1 MKRSNEGDLDRWI
14 AKTTRKPLIIRGA
27 RQVGKSTLVRQ
38 FAKAKGLTLLE
49 INLERRPTL
58 NEIFKHGTLTQIRA
72 ELEAESGHSLQTKQ
86 CLLFLDE
93 IQAAPHAIA
102 ALRYFYEEMP
112 DLPVIAA
119 GSLLE
124 FVLGQVPF
132 SMPVGRIEYLH
143 LGPMGFKE
151 FLIAMG
157 DDTLIPYLENYQLSL
172 PFPEAA
178 HRKLLDRQ
186 REFLFVG
193 GMPEAILVY
202 RESKSILEARH
213 VHRSI
218 LQTYVDDFAK
228 YARSTT
234 LHRLH
239 RVFDA
244 LPRIIGQKVKYSAI
258 AQEERSTAIK
268 AAIDLLTKARLLL
281 PTYHSDCS
289 GVPLKAGIE
298 ERIYKLFFL
307 DIGLLNCLYGLDWT
321 AISNLSE
328 RELVNEGIL
337 AEQFIAQ
344 QLAYRL
350 HGLEAPELFY
360 WLREKGT
367 SNAEVDFVIAEGREL
382 IPIEVKA
389 GKSGTLKSLHQ
400 FILAKGAKRA
410 VRFDLNLPSVQ
421 QLPYQVRHGA
431 GVQSV
436 SFSLL
441 SLPLYFVE
449 ELPRVFRL
457 SNEQKTLS

>member
-1 MKRSNEGDLDRWI
+1 MKRNNEADLHHWI
-14 AKTTRKPLIIRGA
+14 TRTKRKPLVIRGA

-38 FAKAKGLTLLE
+38 FAKVKGLALIE
-49 INLERRPTL
+49 INLERHPTL
-58 NEIFKHGTLTQIRA
+58 NDIFKRGTLTQIRA
-72 ELEAESGHSLQTKQ
+72 ELEAESGQSLKANN

-112 DLPVIAA
+112 ELPVIAA

-124 FVLGQVPF
+124 FALAQVPF
-132 SMPVGRIEYLH
+132 SMPVGRIDYLH

-151 FLIAMG
+151 FLLAVG
-157 DDTLIPYLENYQLSL
+157 DDPLVTHLETFSPPSHL
-172 PFPEAA
+172 PEAA

-193 GMPEAILVY
+193 GMPEAIHVY

-228 YARSTT
+228 YAHSTT
-234 LHRLH
+234 LYRLH

-244 LPRIIGQKVKYSAI
+244 VPRIIGQKVKYSAI
-258 AQEERSTAIK
+258 AQDERSTAIK
-268 AAIDLLTKARLLL
+268 LAIDLLVKARLLL
-281 PTYHSDCS
+281 PAFHSDCS

-328 RELVNEGIL
+328 RELVNEGVL

-350 HGLEAPELFY
+350 KGLEAPELVY
-360 WLREKGT
+360 WLREKGG
-367 SNAEVDFVIAEGREL
+367 SNAEVDFVTAEGTEL
-382 IPIEVKA
+382 IPVEVKA
-389 GKSGTLKSLHQ
+389 GKSGSLKSLHQ

-421 QLPYQVRHGA
+421 HLPYQVRHGEGA
-431 GVQSV
+431 QSV
-436 SFSLL
+436 SFSLM

-449 ELPRVFRL
+449 ELPRLLTRHSVP
-457 SNEQKTLS
+457 